1 MSPSD
6 VHGDCVLSHSEEGL
20 LRNVF
25 RGAGT
30 STFTAQVGSRWL
42 EEAMSNGKCN
52 KPWLLSP
59 WMEGKREGGRVE
71 QRRQKIGQTERK
83 RERGVAVGAT
93 LLQLQEENAKWQQDI
108 KNKNKYKNHLPE
120 MWHFCDK

>member
-1 MSPSD
+1 MSGSPANPAVVSLSFLCT
-6 VHGDCVLSHSEEGL
+6 VDCVFCHSEERL

-52 KPWLLSP
+52 KSWLLSP
-59 WMEGKREGGRVE
+59 WMEGKRKGGRGE
-71 QRRQKIGQTERK
+71 QRRQKIGQT
-83 RERGVAVGAT
+83 RERERESRSDSAAARQKKTQNRNVA
-93 LLQLQEENAKWQQDI
+93 LL
-108 KNKNKYKNHLPE
+108 
-120 MWHFCDK
+120 